1 MIASSL
7 LSRTELK
14 KMVENAPR
22 THDGYYFF
30 PRFRA
35 LVQAKGK
42 VKDSNYAYDRQI
54 FYNKIVFSEE
64 DLKMF
69 VSKKKLKIDI
79 DLMLLL
85 DKKINDTIAGLEYL
99 DLKDKVFKQDYTLE
113 ELIDNCIYVVKYKYF

>member
-14 KMVENAPR
+14 KMIENSPK

-42 VKDSNYAYDRQI
+42 IKDNGYVYDRQI
-54 FYNKIVFSEE
+54 FHNKIIFSND

-69 VSKKKLKIDI
+69 VAKKRLKVDI

-85 DKKINDTIAGLEYL
+85 DKKVNDVLEGLEYL

-113 ELIDNCIYVVKYKYF
+113 ELIDNCIYIFKYKYF